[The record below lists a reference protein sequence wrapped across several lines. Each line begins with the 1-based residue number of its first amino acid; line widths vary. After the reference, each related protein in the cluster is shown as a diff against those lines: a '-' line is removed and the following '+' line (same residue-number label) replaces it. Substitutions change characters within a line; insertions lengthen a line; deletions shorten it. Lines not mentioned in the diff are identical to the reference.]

1 MNRHHKHLAV
11 RVFLLIGIALCGAT
25 AGQTNAL
32 GQEAIASTTL
42 DVGQIVQRME
52 DRNKERSERLRHYIS
67 VRHYHVEYHG
77 FPVTIAASMDVE
89 ATYDAPSSKS
99 FRVLSQ
105 MGSGLLIDRVLK
117 KLLKSEQEAARDQSR
132 TALTTE
138 NYTFGLVGSEV
149 SDGRRHYILQV
160 EPKGDRKLLYRGRI
174 WVDGNDY
181 AVERIEAAPAQNPSL
196 WIRKTE
202 IHHVYSKIGDFWL
215 PQQNKSE
222 TKVSIG
228 GTAVLTIEYGAYR
241 VEPPNM

>member
-1 MNRHHKHLAV
+1 
-11 RVFLLIGIALCGAT
+11 
-25 AGQTNAL
+25 
-32 GQEAIASTTL
+32 
-42 DVGQIVQRME
+42 ME

-77 FPVTIAASMDVE
+77 FPGTIAASMDVE

-117 KLLKSEQEAARDQSR
+117 KLLKSEQEAAQDQSR

>member
-1 MNRHHKHLAV
+1 
-11 RVFLLIGIALCGAT
+11 
-25 AGQTNAL
+25 
-32 GQEAIASTTL
+32 
-42 DVGQIVQRME
+42 ME